1 MLLEKRQSMAG
12 FPKLDYRH
20 AEAERINVII
30 HTKKNRTVELLIQKM
45 KAVAVAVVV
54 EVTQMKEA
62 AAVEVMK
69 HQVVAVVQVVVEEH
83 LYLMELMWARCAEY
97 TIKEHLTMEHSS
109 IHLMTEENLLNSPVV
124 QV

>member
-1 MLLEKRQSMAG
+1 VLIA
-12 FPKLDYRH
+12 
-20 AEAERINVII
+20 VII

-69 HQVVAVVQVVVEEH
+69 HQVVAGVLGVVGG
-83 LYLMELMWARCAEY
+83 CD
-97 TIKEHLTMEHSS
+97 
-109 IHLMTEENLLNSPVV
+109 
-124 QV
+124 

>member
-1 MLLEKRQSMAG
+1 MLIA
-12 FPKLDYRH
+12 
-20 AEAERINVII
+20 VII

-83 LYLMELMWARCAEY
+83 LYLMELM
-97 TIKEHLTMEHSS
+97 
-109 IHLMTEENLLNSPVV
+109 
-124 QV
+124 